1 MNTMQALFDW
11 FRHLVHYLMVRAFY
25 LLEYITMCIG
35 FGFGWRVKNSTLMR
49 YNDYVN
55 RTKQKFGN
63 LNAQTQATCVNK
75 LNHHTYL
82 QVHRKYNWTEKK
94 KRFLFLVRQF
104 NLDINLI
111 LSTARLVITLWLFV
125 YVCKCEFVRRYSIS
139 KYAQFNRSVS
149 K

>member
-1 MNTMQALFDW
+1 
-11 FRHLVHYLMVRAFY
+11 
-25 LLEYITMCIG
+25 MCIG

-82 QVHRKYNWTEKK
+82 QVHRKYN
-94 KRFLFLVRQF
+94 
-104 NLDINLI
+104 
-111 LSTARLVITLWLFV
+111 
-125 YVCKCEFVRRYSIS
+125 
-139 KYAQFNRSVS
+139 
-149 K
+149 